1 MALHGKFFGLCSAD
15 WLNRVKNDFFMSL
28 IDSPSTRR
36 VPSAT
41 SSTDV
46 DGAPHYSRMSKLGYL
61 PAPALKYLADHSR

>member
-1 MALHGKFFGLCSAD
+1 MYCALASHMVKSIS
-15 WLNRVKNDFFMSL
+15 RVKNDFFTSL